1 MGGGRKVIHCILS
14 SLYLSK
20 REMSENLAIPV
31 QGEEERKL
39 FFCICYSDLKPKCQ
53 LSAVCMMEEDAE
65 ETFVDTHFWSTR

>member
-1 MGGGRKVIHCILS
+1 
-14 SLYLSK
+14 
-20 REMSENLAIPV
+20 MSENLAIPV